1 MMKKVITMILAVVM
15 TCVCAF
21 STNVVAFAAE
31 SPQISA
37 EKEITEPTRATLLTS
52 GSFSGYQGSSG
63 NFYVSGGAVKA
74 FYLTMSG
81 DSNNYV
87 NFTVYRGT
95 GTSNPV
101 WEGAFLA
108 NGEMHYNVFIY
119 LQSGNYHIDFNTA
132 SSNTIIYAMSWNG

>member
-1 MMKKVITMILAVVM
+1 MMKKVITMILAVIM

-37 EKEITEPTRATLLTS
+37 EKEVTEPTRATLLTS
-52 GSFSGYQGSSG
+52 GHFSNYQGSSG
-63 NFYVSGGAVKA
+63 DFYVSGGVVKA

-81 DSNNYV
+81 DSNSYV

-95 GTSNPV
+95 TAV
-101 WEGAFLA
+101 WSGSFKAD
-108 NGEMHYNVFIY
+108 GEMHQKTFAILY
-119 LQSGNYHIDFNTA
+119 SGDYHIDFNTA

>member
-1 MMKKVITMILAVVM
+1 MKKKLIARIFATLMICVLAIN
-15 TCVCAF
+15 
-21 STNVVAFAAE
+21 SNVVAFAAE
-31 SPQISA
+31 TTEPVSN
-37 EKEITEPTRATLLTS
+37 EEITEVVSASLLTS

-63 NFYVSGGAVKA
+63 DFYVSGGAVKA

-95 GTSNPV
+95 GSSNPV
-101 WEGAFLA
+101 WKGAFLA